1 MSHCFRNC
9 KVRLLVLNGS
19 TRSGVN
25 RKSRYRSS
33 NHIIAIF
40 HWKTQ
45 HEFSLKRHL
54 TLLNICFSVEWL
66 GLLEYMDLNFHF
78 VTLCPQ
84 SKKLLIDS
92 PLNFQILNN
101 GYESNGVSHIIS
113 QRAKRL
119 CVLRHLHKPA
129 THALLKD
136 DRELLPRMYAGAVL
150 WGQPTSHKL
159 GNTFIIIEKF

>member
-1 MSHCFRNC
+1 M
-9 KVRLLVLNGS
+9 
-19 TRSGVN
+19 
-25 RKSRYRSS
+25 
-33 NHIIAIF
+33 
-40 HWKTQ
+40 
-45 HEFSLKRHL
+45 
-54 TLLNICFSVEWL
+54 
-66 GLLEYMDLNFHF
+66 LEYMDLNFHF

-92 PLNFQILNN
+92 PLNVQILNN

-136 DRELLPRMYAGAVL
+136 DRELLPRMYARAVL
-150 WGQPTSHKL
+150 
-159 GNTFIIIEKF
+159 